1 MLPCAP
7 YIKNMCQVVQLDIE
21 ADFSPEPSSQ
31 HDGVVKKQTDVRVTD
46 VTSVKINL
54 LDASDEFLEYN
65 IEQQDE
71 IIPVEY
77 VSMSSVVIPESPDV
91 TKAAKVFESSQIS
104 ETNSEIALGTEDS
117 DECDIGDDISRNLE
131 DCRKEQE
138 KLGAISKTTNR

>member
-7 YIKNMCQVVQLDIE
+7 YIKNFCQAIQLDIE
-21 ADFSPEPSSQ
+21 ADFGPDPSPQ
-31 HDGVVKKQTDVRVTD
+31 HDGVLKKQTEVRVTD

-104 ETNSEIALGTEDS
+104 EIKSETALGTEES
-117 DECDIGDDISRNLE
+117 DECDIGGDIRRIIE
-131 DCRKEQE
+131 DTQKEQE
-138 KLGAISKTTNR
+138 KLGAISKTTR